1 MKHKQSKQS
10 FPNDSILILA
20 CDLRKEAVG
29 FIVDVLWYAECG
41 WPLITAS
48 EKILEPKG
56 SLLRGRR
63 LVIFQNFLKNE
74 KRTKKEEKQICI

>member
-20 CDLRKEAVG
+20 CDLRKEAEG
-29 FIVDVLWYAECG
+29 FIVDVLWCAECG

-48 EKILEPKG
+48 EKILEPQG
-56 SLLRGRR
+56 LLIKRSP
-63 LVIFQNFLKNE
+63 FSNFSEFSKKWKKDE
-74 KRTKKEEKQICI
+74 KEEKQICI